1 MLIQGLFIRE
11 INIAATV
18 AARAPQC
25 LCCSWRCCC
34 CCRSDVAAVPRMLL
48 LLFGSRCCRCASDV
62 AAVAG
67 HIVTLFMAALQ
78 FVTLSMPG
86 IIVFYTGK
94 MVLDGDR
101 FLNTII

>member
-34 CCRSDVAAVPRMLL
+34 CY
-48 LLFGSRCCRCASDV
+48 RCCRCASDV
-62 AAVAG
+62 DAAMWQG
-67 HIVTLFMAALQ
+67 ILLRFLRPLGTLFCFRCLAL
-78 FVTLSMPG
+78 V
-86 IIVFYTGK
+86 YTGK
-94 MVLDGDR
+94 
-101 FLNTII
+101 T